1 VGPGGNWWFLL
12 ASIGCYSIFEEAAS
26 GGRWD
31 RPELHRMLGQ
41 LRKGD
46 VIVVWCSTGCR
57 AR

>member
-1 VGPGGNWWFLL
+1 MSQAKALRTV
-12 ASIGCYSIFEEAAS
+12 GCYRIFEEAAS